1 MNGALLIDCD
11 SKIPNLALM
20 HISAW
25 RKSEGLET
33 GWNVKDPSEVW
44 ASIVFE
50 KNKHM
55 ADGLKFLYPNAM
67 IDIGGGGYDY
77 HKHLP
82 EEVDRMMPDY
92 SIYPDNDMSIGF
104 TTRGCNRNC
113 YFCHVREKE
122 GKFRRFQHPS
132 EFHNPAYKK
141 MSILDNNLL
150 FDKSWF
156 FEVTDWARENK
167 VKLDYSQG
175 LDIRLMDNEIAQQL
189 AKTPTFKVIHFAFD
203 SEDYEDKV
211 VEGIDILNRNG
222 VKCRNKALFYVYC
235 DGDHDFDSALYRCK
249 KLHELGVM
257 PYLMRNRNVESTKRM
272 TVLSR
277 WCRPWF
283 FFKLSW
289 EEWAKAN
296 KIEP

>member
-1 MNGALLIDCD
+1 
-11 SKIPNLALM
+11 
-20 HISAW
+20 
-25 RKSEGLET
+25 
-33 GWNVKDPSEVW
+33 
-44 ASIVFE
+44 
-50 KNKHM
+50 
-55 ADGLKFLYPNAM
+55 
-67 IDIGGGGYDY
+67 
-77 HKHLP
+77 
-82 EEVDRMMPDY
+82 
-92 SIYPDNDMSIGF
+92 
-104 TTRGCNRNC
+104 
-113 YFCHVREKE
+113 
-122 GKFRRFQHPS
+122 
-132 EFHNPAYKK
+132 
-141 MSILDNNLL
+141 
-150 FDKSWF
+150 
-156 FEVTDWARENK
+156 
-167 VKLDYSQG
+167 
-175 LDIRLMDNEIAQQL
+175 MDNEIAQQL